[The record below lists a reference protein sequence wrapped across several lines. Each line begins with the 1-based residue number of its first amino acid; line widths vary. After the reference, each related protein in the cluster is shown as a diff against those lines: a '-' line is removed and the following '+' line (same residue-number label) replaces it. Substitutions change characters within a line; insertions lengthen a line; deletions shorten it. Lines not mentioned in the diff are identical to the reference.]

1 MFVIVT
7 IRYSDTLFLTVDY
20 KVLKLIA
27 KFRIITRL
35 LKQYHDQIDRAC
47 YFLVL
52 DVFTNENSF

>member
-1 MFVIVT
+1 MF
-7 IRYSDTLFLTVDY
+7 FLTLDC

-27 KFRIITRL
+27 KFHIITRL
-35 LKQYHDQIDRAC
+35 LEQYHDQIDRAC